1 MIELAR
7 EIEREKQNIEESE
20 EEEEEEGVNLFTT
33 KIYNRLE
40 NNFHL
45 SNKKALF
52 WNISEYYKSKG
63 QDPWNALPVTF
74 HIDHGLSDPEFK
86 KFVEYFNSVE

>member
-1 MIELAR
+1 MIDLAK
-7 EIEREKQNIEESE
+7 EVEREKLNQSYESE
-20 EEEEEEGVNLFTT
+20 EEEDSGVNLFTT
-33 KIYNRLE
+33 KVYNRLE

-74 HIDHGLSDPEFK
+74 HIDHGINDPEFK
-86 KFVEYFNSVE
+86 KFTEYYNKV

>member
-1 MIELAR
+1 MIELSK
-7 EIEREKQNIEESE
+7 EVEKEKLNSSLESE
-20 EEEEEEGVNLFTT
+20 EVDAEDNSNLFTT
-33 KIYNRLE
+33 KIYNWLE

-63 QDPWNALPVTF
+63 KDPWNALPVTF
-74 HIDHGLSDPEFK
+74 HIDHGINDPEFK
-86 KFVEYFNSVE
+86 KFLQYY